1 MRFNRAETTQ
11 KGFTLIEVIVAL
23 SIFLITM
30 VGVIPLLVGS
40 VRGASLS
47 RSYTVGKNVAL
58 EAMER
63 ARGFPY
69 YVDFPTQ
76 KGYTANVAPFRKVD
90 LLDLYFP
97 NLTAPASN
105 TGYSSA
111 LNTYTTT
118 CVGSGSTNPACP
130 RSLPAGFSLEYKA
143 RFVKAVKSTV
153 GGVQQETYT
162 TVPPSA
168 GYRWDPPDPYTPLDV
183 APTQIVELV
192 VTSKWNYSG
201 APRSFTLQSIIGE
214 REFGKVTVRGVAKV
228 DYGVK
233 VSTTYTDSRLG
244 LGGAKSQLSAV
255 AGIAESRVE
264 TKTASTADQTARAG
278 EMKLTEAPED
288 IPPPNDIEGAVTVL
302 HAAPDTLPAG
312 GSAGAVTL
320 VHPDSAIGSVGGLE
334 GTFTTNLK
342 SSVSEE
348 LPTATGSFGYSAPVP
363 PSGSERL
370 FWVSG
375 RLGEL
380 NAANLR
386 LDNSTG
392 LVTFRARGGTV
403 PTLSGGTSATTT
415 SVTNPATRKVE
426 TVAQAAFGRLR
437 MLPILADGFS
447 SVVDA
452 SGTATSERAAVFID
466 DFTATASCKST
477 RATTGGNAATASR
490 SWSAKLYYLKDVTP
504 GDNLAQARYQ
514 LLTLSSANG
523 SDPLAAFSAA
533 GTNPL
538 VFDGPTPAQDVYL
551 FEDPPSRLGYLRSW
565 SSLIGETNPPPSGSG
580 GVTQAATDGAI
591 RVITTPVNP
600 GAGTDDSSL
609 SIQVG
614 KLSCVS
620 EDRR

>member
-1 MRFNRAETTQ
+1 LERRGTAQ
-11 KGFTLIEVIVAL
+11 SGFTLIEVIVAL

-69 YVDFPTQ
+69 YVDYPTQ

-90 LLDLYFP
+90 LLDLYYPSFD
-97 NLTAPASN
+97 AS
-105 TGYSSA
+105 G
-111 LNTYTTT
+111 TYTTT
-118 CVGSGSTNPACP
+118 CTTSASTNPACP
-130 RSLPAGFSLEYKA
+130 RSLPAGYSLEYKA

-162 TVPPSA
+162 TVTPPA
-168 GYRWDPPDPYTPLDV
+168 AYRWDPPDPYTPLDG

-192 VTSKWNYSG
+192 VTSKWNYNG
-201 APRSFTLQSIIGE
+201 APRSFSLQSIIGE

-228 DYGVK
+228 EYGLK
-233 VSTTYTDSRLG
+233 VTTTLTDSS
-244 LGGAKSQLSAV
+244 ANKSQLSAV
-255 AGIAESRVE
+255 AGIAESRVG
-264 TKTASTADQTARAG
+264 TKTASTADQTVRAG
-278 EMKLTEAPED
+278 EMMLTEAPED

-334 GTFTTNLK
+334 STFTTNLK

>member
-1 MRFNRAETTQ
+1 MNVRRDKAAQ
-11 KGFTLIEVIVAL
+11 DGFTLIEVIVAL

-76 KGYTANVAPFRKVD
+76 KGYTGNVAPFRKVD
-90 LLDLYFP
+90 LLDLYYP
-97 NLTAPASN
+97 SHAS
-105 TGYSSA
+105 GI
-111 LNTYTTT
+111 YTTT
-118 CVGSGSTNPACP
+118 CAASGSTNPACP
-130 RSLPAGFSLEYKA
+130 RSLPPGYSLEYKA

-162 TVPPSA
+162 TVTPPA
-168 GYRWDPPDPYTPLDV
+168 AYRWDPPDPYTPVDG

-192 VTSKWNYSG
+192 VTSRWNFNG

-228 DYGVK
+228 EYGVK
-233 VSTTYTDSRLG
+233 VTTTLTDSS
-244 LGGAKSQLSAV
+244 ANKSQLSAV
-255 AGIAESRVE
+255 AGIAESRVG
-264 TKTASTADQTARAG
+264 TKTASTADQTVRTG
-278 EMKLTEAPED
+278 EMMLTEAPED

-312 GSAGAVTL
+312 GSAEAVTL

-370 FWVSG
+370 FWVTG
-375 RLGEL
+375 QLGEL

-437 MLPILADGFS
+437 MLPILAAGFS

-452 SGTATSERAAVFID
+452 SGTATNERAAVFID

-523 SDPLAAFSAA
+523 SDPLAPFSAA

-565 SSLIGETNPPPSGSG
+565 SSLIGESNPPPSGSG

>member
-1 MRFNRAETTQ
+1 MRFNRAETSQ
-11 KGFTLIEVIVAL
+11 SGFTLIEVIVAL

-90 LLDLYFP
+90 LLDLYYP
-97 NLTAPASN
+97 SYVAS
-105 TGYSSA
+105 G
-111 LNTYTTT
+111 TYTTT
-118 CVGSGSTNPACP
+118 CTASGSTNPACP

-153 GGVQQETYT
+153 GGVQQETYSTVNAPT
-162 TVPPSA
+162 T
-168 GYRWDPPDPYTPLDV
+168 YRWDPPDPYTPLDA
-183 APTQIVELV
+183 APTQILELV
-192 VTSKWNYSG
+192 ITAKWNYNG
-201 APRSFTLQSIIGE
+201 APRSFDLQSIIGE

-233 VSTTYTDSRLG
+233 VTTTYTDS
-244 LGGAKSQLSAV
+244 ATNKSQLTAV
-255 AGIAESRVE
+255 GGIAESRVG
-264 TKTASTADQTARAG
+264 TKTASTADQTVRAG
-278 EMKLTEAPED
+278 EMELIEVPED
-288 IPPPNDIEGAVTVL
+288 VPPPNAIEGAKSVL

-312 GSAGAVTL
+312 SSAAAATL
-320 VHPDSAIGSVGGLE
+320 IHPDPTIGNLNVAGLE
-334 GTFTTNLK
+334 GSFTSNLGA
-342 SSVSEE
+342 SVSSE
-348 LPTATGSFGYSAPVP
+348 LPTATGNFEYSAPAVP
-363 PSGSERL
+363 TGSERL

-375 RLGEL
+375 RLATL

-392 LVTFRARGGTV
+392 LITFRARGGAF

-415 SVTNPATRKVE
+415 PVTSATRRVE

-437 MLPILADGFS
+437 ILPITTNSFI

-452 SGTATSERAAVFID
+452 SGTATSERAAVYID

-477 RATTGGNAATASR
+477 RAVTGGNAATASR
-490 SWSAKLYYLKDVTP
+490 SWSAKLYYLKDIDP

-514 LLTLSSANG
+514 LLTLSSTNG
-523 SDPLAAFSAA
+523 SDPLAALSAA

-551 FEDPPSRLGYLRSW
+551 FEQDSPPRLGYLQSW
-565 SSLIGETNPPPSGSG
+565 SSLIGAAPAPSPTGSI
-580 GVTQAATDGAI
+580 TQAAIDGAI
-591 RVITTPVNP
+591 RLNTTAVNP
-600 GAGTDDSSL
+600 EVTTGDSSL

>member
-1 MRFNRAETTQ
+1 MRTYRPRGPQ
-11 KGFTLIEVIVAL
+11 DGFTLIEVIVAL

-63 ARGFPY
+63 SRGFPY
-69 YVDFPTQ
+69 YVDYPTQ

-97 NLTAPASN
+97 NLVVAS
-105 TGYSSA
+105 GYNSS
-111 LNTYTTT
+111 LKTYTTT
-118 CVGSGSTNPACP
+118 CAASASTNPACP
-130 RSLPAGFSLEYKA
+130 RSLPAGYSLEYQA
-143 RFVKAVKSTV
+143 RFVEAVKSTV
-153 GGVQQETYT
+153 GGVQQETYS
-162 TVPPSA
+162 TVAPPT
-168 GYRWDPPDPYTPLDV
+168 GYRWDPPDPYAPLDV

-192 VTSKWNYSG
+192 VTSKWNYNG
-201 APRSFTLQSIIGE
+201 APRSFSLQSIIGE

-228 DYGVK
+228 DYGIK
-233 VSTTYTDSRLG
+233 VTTTLTDSSA
-244 LGGAKSQLSAV
+244 AKSQLSAV
-255 AGIAESRVE
+255 AGIAESRVG
-264 TKTASTADQTARAG
+264 TKTASTADQTVRAG
-278 EMKLTEAPED
+278 EMELIEAPED
-288 IPPPNDIEGAVTVL
+288 VPPPNAIEGALSIL

-312 GSAGAVTL
+312 DSAAAVTL
-320 VHPDSAIGSVGGLE
+320 VHPDPVIGSVAGLE
-334 GTFTTNLK
+334 GSFTSNLAA
-342 SSVSEE
+342 SVSSE
-348 LPTATGSFGYSAPVP
+348 LPTATGNFGFSAPVAP
-363 PSGSERL
+363 TGSERL

-375 RLGEL
+375 KLGPL
-380 NAANLR
+380 NAANQR

-392 LVTFRARGGTV
+392 LVTFRARGGGV

-415 SVTNPATRKVE
+415 PVTSATRRVE

-437 MLPILADGFS
+437 ILPIVANSFT
-447 SVVDA
+447 SVFDA
-452 SGTATSERAAVFID
+452 SGTVTSERAAVYID

-477 RATTGGNAATASR
+477 RTTTGGNPATASR
-490 SWSAKLYYLKDVTP
+490 SWSAKLYYLKDIAP
-504 GDNLAQARYQ
+504 EDNLAEARYQ
-514 LLTLSSANG
+514 LVTLSSTNG
-523 SDPLAAFSAA
+523 SDPLAAFSAS

-538 VFDGPTPAQDVYL
+538 VFDGSTPAQDVYL
-551 FEDPPSRLGYLRSW
+551 FEQESPTRLGYLQSW
-565 SSLIGETNPPPSGSG
+565 SSLIGAAPAPSATGS
-580 GVTQAATDGAI
+580 VTRAAIDGAI

-600 GAGTDDSSL
+600 GSATNDSSL